1 MTLFFTIELYVNRV
15 APDFILVGYSDGE
28 RLRSSFRSKILMIV
42 RFTILLASTQWLAS
56 TITSA
61 NQPFGMF
68 IMRNTLMIKAATL
81 AATVAMT
88 TTVSGV
94 MSSAQAATISR
105 TVNGVN
111 YDITTVTGTFNSLQA
126 TLQAQPWWGSS
137 TSAGQFATVVG
148 NSLGL
153 PNFFGINGPL
163 FSYSSGRFFGINTNT
178 SQSFVLGSVV
188 PSARLN
194 SLNLTYATAKATPV
208 PTPALLPGLLGL
220 GAIAWRKRKA
230 AAAVEA

>member
-1 MTLFFTIELYVNRV
+1 
-15 APDFILVGYSDGE
+15 
-28 RLRSSFRSKILMIV
+28 
-42 RFTILLASTQWLAS
+42 
-56 TITSA
+56 
-61 NQPFGMF
+61 
-68 IMRNTLMIKAATL
+68 MIKAATL
-81 AATVAMT
+81 AATIAMT

-94 MSSAQAATISR
+94 ISSSAQAATVNR

-126 TLQAQPWWGSS
+126 TLQSQPWWGSS
-137 TSAGQFATVVG
+137 TSASQFATVVG

-163 FSYSSGRFFGINTNT
+163 FSFNSGRVFGVGINT

-194 SLNLTYATAKATPV
+194 SVSLAYATARATPV

-220 GAIAWRKRKA
+220 GAVAWRKRKA
-230 AAAVEA
+230 NLAGSVEV